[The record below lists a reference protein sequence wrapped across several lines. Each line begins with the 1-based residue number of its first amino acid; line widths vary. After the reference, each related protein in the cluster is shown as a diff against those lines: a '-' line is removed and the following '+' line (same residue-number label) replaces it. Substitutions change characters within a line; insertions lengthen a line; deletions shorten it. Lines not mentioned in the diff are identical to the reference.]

1 MNIGLK
7 TISTYLELS
16 RPINGVIAF
25 ISVLLGAVFAG
36 GAPITGLN
44 AIGNLDV
51 LTVAVSA
58 LLLLS
63 AGNALNDY
71 CDHKIDQI
79 NKPHRPIPAGR
90 IQRSDALIFAVVLLG
105 LGTLLGFLVNQ
116 YAALIAVIVSGC
128 LIGYALWLKRTPFV
142 GNLVVG
148 VLTGLTFIAGGIAV
162 ASVHG
167 VLAPAIFAFL
177 FTTAREIVKDIED
190 TEGDLEYNAQTI
202 AVINPRVAVL
212 MALGFMTAVILF
224 SPIPYLLD
232 WYSLPYLLTVI
243 VGVDVV
249 LIYFAVLLWQ
259 DASKENSAKIQRWMK
274 WDIFVGLGAIY
285 VGSL

>member
-7 TISTYLELS
+7 TISIYLELS

-36 GAPITGLN
+36 GASITGIN
-44 AIGNLDV
+44 VIGNLDV

-90 IQRSDALIFAVVLLG
+90 IQRSDTLIFAVILLG

-116 YAALIAVIVSGC
+116 YAALIAVIVSSC

-162 ASVHG
+162 GSVRG

-190 TEGDLEYNAQTI
+190 AEGDLEYNAQTI

-249 LIYFAVLLWQ
+249 LIYFAVLLWR

>member
-7 TISTYLELS
+7 TISIYLELS

-36 GAPITGLN
+36 GAPITGIN
-44 AIGNLDV
+44 VIGNLDV

-90 IQRSDALIFAVVLLG
+90 IQRSDTLIFAVVLLG

-116 YAALIAVIVSGC
+116 YAALIAVIVSSC

-162 ASVHG
+162 ASVRG
-167 VLAPAIFAFL
+167 VPAPAIFAFL

-190 TEGDLEYNAQTI
+190 AEGDLEYNAQTI

-249 LIYFAVLLWQ
+249 LIYFAVLLWR